1 MKITVNILKSL
12 AVLFIICVGFLLPA
26 MSQTKDVKGSADP
39 PIFPSRMPN
48 FYISS
53 YKQLEFESY
62 SFQTAPRQSE
72 TVEGRKTTMIYTR
85 ERLAEDPG
93 GLAVRRNY
101 ENAIT
106 KVGGKVIYSD
116 NKQSI
121 LKVDTKEG
129 EVWAEIKAA
138 NIVHRYF
145 VTIVERKPLEQVITA
160 EAILAA
166 LDKDGFIALYILFDF
181 NKADIKPESQP
192 IIDQIVSL
200 LKQNPELKVNIEGH
214 TDNIGSPETNKT
226 LSQAR
231 AQAVVKAIIS
241 QDIAIDRLIAIGHGE
256 EKPIADNRT
265 EEGRAKNRRVEL
277 VKR

>member
-1 MKITVNILKSL
+1 MKTSASL
-12 AVLFIICVGFLLPA
+12 FKLAMIMFFVSFLLVIPVL
-26 MSQTKDVKGSADP
+26 SQTKDIKGSADP
-39 PIFPSRMPN
+39 AIFPTRMPG

-53 YKQLEFESY
+53 YTQLEFESY
-62 SFQTAPRQSE
+62 AFQTGKGRE
-72 TVEGRKTTMIYTR
+72 TVEGRKTRIIY
-85 ERLAEDPG
+85 ERDRATEDPG

-106 KVGGKVIYSD
+106 KVGGKVVYSD
-116 NKQSI
+116 GKQSI
-121 LKVDTKEG
+121 LKIDTKEG
-129 EVWAEIKAA
+129 EVWAEINAA
-138 NIVHRYF
+138 SIVHRYF
-145 VTIVERKPLEQVITA
+145 LTIVERKPLEQVIAA

-181 NKADIKPESQP
+181 NKADIKAESQP

-214 TDNIGSPETNKT
+214 TDNVGSPETNKI
-226 LSQAR
+226 LSQSR

-241 QDIAIDRLIAIGHGE
+241 QAIAKERLIAIGHGE